1 MLKKRFI
8 KPIATYALITALAL
22 SACGKSG
29 EKNSET
35 DKTTQGNETIQT
47 TEEDGSTVTDQMTS
61 DDGSTETDQTTESDS
76 ATGNDQN
83 TGDTGTDNTTES
95 GGNNTGNE
103 EKIPYTSGVLTFSA
117 ASGVYKN
124 EFKLEIT
131 SDDKDYKEIWYTT
144 DGSDPASSDTAVKY
158 EEAVQIRD
166 RKDDPNVVSAVS
178 PDLFCANYSNAKKAE
193 KTFECY
199 IQPPADEDVD
209 KCMTVRAVAKN
220 AEGEI
225 SEEANAVYFIGT
237 MEEHIQGLA
246 ESCKASGQPLAVIS
260 LSMDYDD
267 LFASDRGIYVK
278 GDVFAKSVE
287 GYYRTA
293 NKADPEDSRKLPANY
308 NQKGR
313 DWERL
318 AGITMLE
325 IDGDGNVSTAFS
337 QNCGVR
343 IQGNYSRSDL
353 QKGFRLYARKDYGQ
367 KNFEYPVFGEDYLN
381 DEGKVMDKYKNLV
394 LRAGGNAAMGAKFN
408 DTFWQSFCADM
419 SVDTQKSRPCI
430 LYLNGE
436 YWGLYILQ
444 EDYSDDYFEELH
456 GVDKD
461 NVVLYKGDAEALK
474 LGYKLDEGE
483 LPEGEP
489 EDYYFRE
496 LLDFFDTHSDLKDQE
511 SYDEFVKLVD
521 PQSVLEYFAVETW
534 IDNKW
539 DWPGKNWSMWKSTEP
554 DGTDGYGD
562 GRWRFV
568 FYDLDFGG
576 WSGRSDAGHNTI
588 KEDNYKPK
596 GLLDM
601 DTSNPA
607 VLCFAYFMTNDGFRK
622 EFEEKLLSLSENEF
636 EQKAV
641 VETLDKFTSIYSPL
655 YPQFFDR
662 YKDPAIPNDPSWS
675 ITSIEDFLGARKD
688 NIQKM
693 IDFIEKTY
701 N

>member
-29 EKNSET
+29 ER
-35 DKTTQGNETIQT
+35 
-47 TEEDGSTVTDQMTS
+47 
-61 DDGSTETDQTTESDS
+61 
-76 ATGNDQN
+76 N

-267 LFASDRGIYVK
+267 LFASDKGIYVK

-325 IDGDGNVSTAFS
+325 IGGDGSVSTAFS

-367 KNFEYPVFGEDYLN
+367 KNFEYPVFGE
-381 DEGKVMDKYKNLV
+381 E
-394 LRAGGNAAMGAKFN
+394 
-408 DTFWQSFCADM
+408 
-419 SVDTQKSRPCI
+419 RPCI

-511 SYDEFVKLVD
+511 SYDEFVRLVD

-607 VLCFAYFMTNDGFRK
+607 VLCFAYLMTNDGFRK

-636 EQKAV
+636 EQKVA
-641 VETLDKFTSIYSPL
+641 VETLDKFMSIYSPL

-675 ITSIEDFLGARKD
+675 IKSIEDFLGARKD

-693 IDFIEKTY
+693 IDFIEKIY